1 MRERI
6 VVGAVCSGVVA
17 IALFRDYPWAA
28 PVIAV
33 GVIVA
38 VEAWWPFSEK

>member
-6 VVGAVCSGVVA
+6 VVGAVCLGVVA

-28 PVIAV
+28 VVIALA
-33 GVIVA
+33 VIVA
-38 VEAWWPFSEK
+38 VELWWPWVEK